1 MPIGDPK
8 SGALLTGLI
17 VPPENFVFVNQQGKR
32 FVNECESRDVL
43 SNSFFDNGGVI
54 YMIADEEIRK
64 TAANTTDETIERE
77 IEEGIIIKA
86 DTIEEL
92 AQKINVPAAE
102 LSETIRLYNSY
113 VDNGRDPEF
122 QKGALGL
129 KVEQAPFYATPRK
142 PSVHH
147 TMGGLKIDTDAR
159 VLSKQGAPIPGLYAA
174 GEVTGGIHAGNRLG
188 GNALIDIFTYG
199 RIAGQNV
206 SQRNS

>member
-1 MPIGDPK
+1 
-8 SGALLTGLI
+8 
-17 VPPENFVFVNQQGKR
+17 
-32 FVNECESRDVL
+32 
-43 SNSFFDNGGVI
+43 
-54 YMIADEEIRK
+54 MIADEEIRK

-92 AQKINVPAAE
+92 AQKINVPTAE

-159 VLSKQGAPIPGLYAA
+159 VLNKQGAPIPGLYAA

-206 SQRNS
+206 SMRNS